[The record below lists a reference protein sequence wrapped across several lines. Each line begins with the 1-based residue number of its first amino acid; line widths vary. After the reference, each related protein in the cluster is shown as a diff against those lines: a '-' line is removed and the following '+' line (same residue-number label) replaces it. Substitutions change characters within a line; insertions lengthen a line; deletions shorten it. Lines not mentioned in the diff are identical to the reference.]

1 MMDAGRHPNITL
13 LTMSEVVDL
22 EGEPGNFRA
31 TVLKHPRYVD
41 ESRCTACG
49 DCLAKCPYK
58 ADDAFDLNLKKR
70 RAIYVYFPQGV
81 PSCAC
86 IDRQTCQYFKTGKCR
101 VCEKVCKREA
111 INFEDK
117 ENRVLLDVGA
127 VIVATGFEPYPA
139 ERVSQFGFGKYPNVI
154 TSMQFE
160 RMSNATGP
168 TGGKVIR
175 PSDGKHAGRIAFIQ
189 CVGSRDSRHKRF
201 CSAVCCMHSTK
212 EAMVAREH
220 DARTES
226 FIFYTD
232 MRAAGKGFQEY
243 TERAEKECGV
253 KYVRARA
260 AEITQDESKNPVVWY
275 ENTDERRVDSLVADL
290 AVLATSLVPS
300 SGTGKLAEVLGIKL
314 DEYGFYETNPYSPVE
329 SSRPGIFVCGY
340 AEAPLDIPESV
351 LQASA
356 AAGKAAEIIFG
367 TRVPVASGSPD

>member
-1 MMDAGRHPNITL
+1 MIDAGRHPNIEL
-13 LTMSEVVDL
+13 LTLSEVVGL
-22 EGEPGNFRA
+22 EGEPGSFTA

-41 ESRCTACG
+41 ESKCTACG
-49 DCLAKCPYK
+49 DCWAKCPYK
-58 ADDAFDLNLKKR
+58 ADDAFDLSLRKR
-70 RAIYVYFPQGV
+70 KAVYIYFPQGV
-81 PSCAC
+81 PACAT
-86 IDRQTCQYFKTGKCR
+86 IDAESCQYFKTGKCK

-111 INFEDK
+111 IRFDDK
-117 ENRVLLDVGA
+117 EEKLKLNVGV

-139 ERVSQFGFGKYPNVI
+139 EKVSQFGFGRYPNVI

-168 TGGKVIR
+168 TEGKVIR
-175 PSDGKHAGRIAFIQ
+175 PSDGEHARKIAFIQ
-189 CVGSRDSRHKRF
+189 CVGSRDMRHKKF

-220 DARTES
+220 DAEVES

-243 TERAEKECGV
+243 INRARDEYGV
-253 KYVRARA
+253 RYIRARA
-260 AEITQDESKNPVVWY
+260 GEITQDEKKNPVVWY
-275 ENTDERRVDSLVADL
+275 EDIEGRRVDSIAVDL

-300 SGTGKLAEVLGIKL
+300 KGTEKLAEALGIEL
-314 DEYGFYETNPYSPVE
+314 DQYGFFATSPYSPVE
-329 SSRPGIFVCGY
+329 SSRPGVFVCGY

-351 LQASA
+351 AQASG

-367 TRVPVASGSPD
+367 SEVVAGGKK

>member
-1 MMDAGRHPNITL
+1 MIDAGRHPNIEL
-13 LTMSEVVDL
+13 LTMSEVVGLD
-22 EGEPGNFRA
+22 GEAGNFKA

-41 ESRCTACG
+41 ESKCTACG
-49 DCLAKCPYK
+49 DCWAKCPYK
-58 ADDAFDLNLKKR
+58 ADDAFDLGLSKR
-70 RAIYVYFPQGV
+70 KAVYIYFPQGV
-81 PSCAC
+81 PACAT
-86 IDRQTCQYFKTGKCR
+86 IDAESCQYFKTGKCK

-111 INFEDK
+111 IRFDDK
-117 ENRVLLDVGA
+117 EEKSKLNVGA
-127 VIVATGFEPYPA
+127 VIVATGLEPYPA

-168 TGGKVIR
+168 TQGKVIR
-175 PSDGKHAGRIAFIQ
+175 PSDGEHARKIAFIQ
-189 CVGSRDSRHKRF
+189 CVGSRDARHKRF

-220 DARTES
+220 DAEAES
-226 FIFYTD
+226 YIFYTD

-243 TERAEKECGV
+243 VNRARDEYGV

-260 AEITQDESKNPVVWY
+260 GEITQDEKKNPVVWY
-275 ENTDERRVDSLVADL
+275 ENIEGRRVDSIVFDL

-300 SGTGKLAEVLGIKL
+300 KGTEGLAEALGITL
-314 DEYGFYETNPYSPVE
+314 DEYGFFATSPYSPVE
-329 SSRPGIFVCGY
+329 SSRPGVFVCGY

-351 LQASA
+351 VQASG

-367 TRVPVASGSPD
+367 GKRLATSKKSD

>member
-1 MMDAGRHPNITL
+1 MDAGRHPNIEL
-13 LTMSEVVDL
+13 LTLSEVMDL
-22 EGEPGNFRA
+22 EGEAGRFTA
-31 TVLKHPRYVD
+31 TVVKHPRYVD

-58 ADDAFDLNLKKR
+58 AEDDFNLGLEKR
-70 RAIYVYFPQGV
+70 KAIYVYFPQGV
-81 PSCAC
+81 PSCAT
-86 IDRQTCQYFKTGKCR
+86 IDREACQYFKTGKCK
-101 VCEKVCKREA
+101 VCEKVCNREA
-111 INFEDK
+111 VNFEERDR
-117 ENRVLLDVGA
+117 EIRLDVGA

-139 ERVSQFGFGKYPNVI
+139 GKVTQFGFGKYPNVL

-168 TGGKVIR
+168 TGGKLVR
-175 PSDGKHAGRIAFIQ
+175 PSDGRHVKRIAFLQ
-189 CVGSRDSRHKRF
+189 CVGSRDARHKRF

-220 DARTES
+220 DHEVES

-243 TERAEKECGV
+243 IERAVSDYGV

-260 AEITQDESKNPVVWY
+260 GEVSQDEEKNPVIWF
-275 ENTDERRVDSLVADL
+275 ENIDEKRVEAMVVDMC
-290 AVLATSLVPS
+290 VLATSLVPS
-300 SGTGKLAEVLGIKL
+300 AGTEGLANALGIEL
-314 DEYGFYETNPYSPVE
+314 DEYGFFATDPFSPVE
-329 SSRPGIFVCGY
+329 SSRPGVFVCGY

-351 LQASA
+351 AQASG

-367 TRVPVASGSPD
+367 APNLVKSERSG